1 MAEIYFE
8 GRISASKMR
17 FISELA
23 SFCAD
28 RLIPKNS
35 HIMITFKA
43 IRGFMAKDGFD
54 GAISLEDEDG
64 EDSERHSDFLIE
76 FDSGLS
82 MRRLLSMIAHEMV
95 HLKQYA
101 LGELSESAIDFAFYK
116 WHNVYIDHRSL
127 DYWDRP
133 WEIEAYGRELGLL
146 TNWIAR
152 AGYKNKYAWSRPD

>member
-28 RLIPKNS
+28 RLIPENS

-43 IRGFMAKDGFD
+43 VRGFMAKDGFD
-54 GAISLEDEDG
+54 GAISLEDED
-64 EDSERHSDFLIE
+64 EEESECANFLIE

-82 MRRLLSMIAHEMV
+82 MSRLLSMITHEMV

-101 LGELSESAIDFAFYK
+101 LGELSESSIDFAFYK
-116 WHNVYIDHRSL
+116 WHNVYIDHRAL

-133 WEIEAYGRELGLL
+133 WEIEAYGRERGLL
-146 TNWIAR
+146 VRWIAQ
-152 AGYKNKYAWSRPD
+152 AGYKNKYAWASLD